1 MLTYF
6 DIYSLSFLLGSFNFL
21 SVIWYWGLLL
31 IFLGVSMFKRLGGF
45 WVILGFLSV
54 GIGSAFWLSIWS
66 ISLLLI
72 VSLLGFSV
80 ILWLLRYFTSSSD
93 LYSTTVFSAVGFFLC
108 RFFVNCVF
116 ISGFF
121 NITDSVLC
129 SSSSFTYL
137 SSILFSIYWL
147 SILCLLVWL
156 ATMLLI
162 HMSSKVLCYN
172 LRYSL
177 GLLNYILLDGFLLL
191 FLGVLLCSFP
201 VIVRKCLSFN
211 TSYLS
216 SNIRELSFRW
226 TSDIYECGIT
236 TTNSSFD
243 EDVVSDLNMG
253 MVRLLSFI
261 YLFLLLDLE
270 ASVMLVGFYGG
281 CLSIYLIFFM
291 LCVLLSLACELAK
304 DPIS

>member
-1 MLTYF
+1 
-6 DIYSLSFLLGSFNFL
+6 
-21 SVIWYWGLLL
+21 
-31 IFLGVSMFKRLGGF
+31 
-45 WVILGFLSV
+45 
-54 GIGSAFWLSIWS
+54 
-66 ISLLLI
+66 
-72 VSLLGFSV
+72 
-80 ILWLLRYFTSSSD
+80 
-93 LYSTTVFSAVGFFLC
+93 
-108 RFFVNCVF
+108 
-116 ISGFF
+116 
-121 NITDSVLC
+121 VLC